1 MPTATKT
8 IHPDNSYL
16 VRQYIQRWD
25 AATNVYVKWTGAST
39 IACGFYQDALGTT
52 PIAGLTNIAMTE
64 SSVGSGVYYAIVLG
78 TMTAP
83 LSSLTGD
90 TIFQIV
96 TGGTNSDLRVV
107 TPLVVANPRYA
118 LLDE

>member
-1 MPTATKT
+1 MPTALKS
-8 IHPDNSYL
+8 IHPNNSYL
-16 VRQYIQRWD
+16 VRQYIERWD
-25 AATNVYVKWTGAST
+25 AATNAYVKWTGAST
-39 IACGFYQDALGTT
+39 IVCGFYEDALGVT

-83 LSSLTGD
+83 LSTMTGD

-107 TPLVVANPRYA
+107 VPLLVANPRYA
-118 LLDE
+118 LLGD